1 VPRTAFSYQENRKK
15 GEIMPNKRPGI
26 ITAIC
31 VIGFAGALIAI
42 PLIFSDLSKQIGPW
56 YPPYL
61 AFGAVVGLVCM
72 TGLWMMKKWSIIIYT
87 IVFGINQA
95 VLLAFS
101 VWNIFALIIPGIVIA
116 IGFSKYKLME

>member
-1 VPRTAFSYQENRKK
+1 MK
-15 GEIMPNKRPGI
+15 NKRPGI

-31 VIGFAGALIAI
+31 VIGFIGAVVAVALV
-42 PLIFSDLSKQIGPW
+42 FSDMARQIGAW

-61 AFGAVVGLVCM
+61 AFSAIVGLVCM
-72 TGLWMMKKWSIIIYT
+72 IGLWMMKKWSIVTYT
-87 IVFGINQA
+87 IFFAINQV
-95 VLLAFS
+95 VLLAAG